1 MVGLSLFRPGPI
13 KEIDNFVQAKN
24 NKKFAPK
31 SLDGQVI
38 EGAEILEPV
47 LKETRGIIVYQEQI
61 MEIVSIWAGYS
72 EIEADLFRDI
82 ISKQKKHL
90 MNKERK
96 KFINKSAE
104 MGRNPKSTEDLYELI
119 NRFSAY
125 GFAKSHAASYALL
138 TYEDRKSVVSRK
150 YDYCSSR

>member
-38 EGAEILEPV
+38 KGAEILEPV

-82 ISKQKKHL
+82 VSEQKKHL
-90 MNKERK
+90 
-96 KFINKSAE
+96 
-104 MGRNPKSTEDLYELI
+104 
-119 NRFSAY
+119 
-125 GFAKSHAASYALL
+125 
-138 TYEDRKSVVSRK
+138 DRKSTRLN
-150 YDYCSSR
+150 SSHVAISYAVFCLKKKITNYNY